1 MDKTIIRLAGAAI
14 VAALAYSATL
24 LDQGPRLVAAIIVGL
39 PSFMLMMISRRQ
51 LGNSFSVLPEAKAL
65 VSTGLYLK
73 LQHPMYLFLDLF
85 LAALIVALH
94 WPVLLWAWGIL
105 VVIQTVQVRRE
116 EKVLAASFGAAYEA
130 YRGGTWL

>member
-1 MDKTIIRLAGAAI
+1 
-14 VAALAYSATL
+14 
-24 LDQGPRLVAAIIVGL
+24 
-39 PSFMLMMISRRQ
+39 MLMMISRRQ